1 MTASWRNRLQMQLL
15 AALKSLAM
23 PFVAALIAIVIGA
36 IVSAAIGFNP
46 LIVYGSL
53 FSGAFGNLFNFGSTL
68 TGAVPLILI
77 GLGIAIAFKAGLFNI
92 GADGQYWVGAMATVW
107 IGYHF
112 TTLPGWLHIIIA
124 LLAGMIA
131 GGLWGGVIPGLT
143 KAYMG
148 AHEVITTMMMS
159 YIGIF
164 LVEYMIEEAHA
175 PMRKPGYIPESPT
188 VASNTQLPFLP
199 GQAFHQAQL
208 SIGIFIALLAA
219 IAVWVLLQKTTFG
232 FQVRAVGLNQRASR
246 YAGIKVPLYTVLTLG
261 ISGVFAGLA
270 GGVQML
276 GVQYQL
282 NDSFASQYGYTA
294 IVVSLLARNN
304 PYGCVIAGIFFSALN
319 TGGQNMQQVSGVP
332 ASLTDMLTGLIIFF
346 VAAERLIPTIRAWYH
361 KRRQNARARVQ
372 EGGTLA

>member
-1 MTASWRNRLQMQLL
+1 MKTLWRSTLQNIGMPILAS
-15 AALKSLAM
+15 
-23 PFVAALIAIVIGA
+23 LIAIVIGA
-36 IVSAAIGFNP
+36 IVVAIIGYNP
-46 LIVYGSL
+46 LVVYGSL
-53 FSGAFGNLFNFGSTL
+53 LSGAFGNLFNIGSTL
-68 TGAVPLILI
+68 SGAVPLILI

-92 GADGQYWVGAMATVW
+92 GADGQYWVGAMASVW

-112 TTLPGWLHIIIA
+112 TTLPGLVHIILA
-124 LLAGMIA
+124 LVGGMLA

-164 LVEYMIEEAHA
+164 LVEYMIEEKHA
-175 PMRKPGYIPESPT
+175 PMRQAGYIPQSPQV
-188 VASNTQLPFLP
+188 VANTQLGSFLP
-199 GQAFHQAQL
+199 LPAFSQAQL
-208 SIGIFIALLAA
+208 SAGLWIAIVAAVVVWILLK
-219 IAVWVLLQKTTFG
+219 KTTFG

-282 NDSFASQYGYTA
+282 TDSFASQYGYTA

-304 PYGCVIAGIFFSALN
+304 PFGCILAGIFFAALN

-332 ASLTDMLTGLIIFF
+332 ASLTDVLTGLIIFF
-346 VAAERLIPTIRAWYH
+346 VAAERLIPTIIAWY
-361 KRRQNARARVQ
+361 RRRRTVARAHSAD

>member
-1 MTASWRNRLQMQLL
+1 MPLL
-15 AALKSLAM
+15 ASL
-23 PFVAALIAIVIGA
+23 FAIVIGGIIVA
-36 IVSAAIGFNP
+36 IIGFNP
-46 LIVYGSL
+46 LVVYGSL
-53 FSGAFGNLFNFGSTL
+53 VSGAFGNLYNLGSTL
-68 TGAVPLILI
+68 SGAVPLILI

-92 GADGQYWVGAMATVW
+92 GADGQYWVGAMASVW

-112 TTLPGWLHIIIA
+112 TGMPGFPHILLA
-124 LLAGMIA
+124 LLGGMLA
-131 GGLWGGVIPGLT
+131 GGIWGGIVPGLA
-143 KAYMG
+143 KAYLG

-164 LVEYMIEEAHA
+164 LVEYMIEEPHA
-175 PMRKPGYIPESPT
+175 PMRQPGFFPQSPQIAT
-188 VASNTQLPFLP
+188 NTQLAPFLP
-199 GQAFHQAQL
+199 LQVFQQSQL
-208 SIGIFIALLAA
+208 SVGLWIALAA
-219 IAVWVLLQKTTFG
+219 AVVVWILLQRTTFG
-232 FQVRAVGLNQRASR
+232 FQVRAVGFNQRASR
-246 YAGIKVPLYTVLTLG
+246 YAGIRVPLYTVLTLG

-304 PYGCVIAGIFFSALN
+304 PFGCVIAGIFFAALN

-332 ASLTDMLTGLIIFF
+332 ASLTQVLTGLIIFF
-346 VAAERLIPTIRAWYH
+346 VAAERLIPMMRAWV
-361 KRRQNARARVQ
+361 RRRRPDARSHAAD